1 MQTYGSEDITNQ
13 MVLAATRDSASDRE
27 RILAAMTSKVRAMV
41 TVRLSPTP
49 AQFHAAEDLA
59 QQSLMALSEALARLH
74 LPTVEALRSM
84 ASVIVARKVAD
95 FLRQANP
102 GTRPPAASL
111 DTSVHA
117 GSVWGPLREL
127 LPAGSRSPRSK
138 ADRAEA
144 IRQVM
149 AELGGL
155 EPTYRQVITL
165 AFFDQLAVTEIAEQ
179 MGRSRPA
186 TSMLL
191 LRAIKAIRRNMT
203 GSSKVVGAHDHGA

>member
-13 MVLAATRDSASDRE
+13 MVLAATRDSAADRE

-41 TVRLSPTP
+41 TVRLAPTP

-59 QQSLMALSEALARLH
+59 QQSLMALSEALAGLR

-102 GTRPPAASL
+102 TNRPAAASL
-111 DTSVHA
+111 DTSVHT
-117 GSVWGPLREL
+117 GSVFGPLREF
-127 LPAGSRSPRSK
+127 LPASSLSPRSK
-138 ADRAEA
+138 ADRAES

-155 EPTYRQVITL
+155 EPTHRQVITL

-179 MGRSRPA
+179 MGLSRPA

-191 LRAIKAIRRNMT
+191 LRAIKAIRRNLT
-203 GSSKVVGAHDHGA
+203 GSSKVDGAHDHET